1 MAYTIEE
8 KINIAKICQ
17 YLCADEIRKGS
28 LSGAKLNPNLPQILY
43 VERKSVEWAYDQDTN
58 DPTLIGTSNY
68 LYSLCNN
75 ALKAVQILNLGGG
88 GQVVDPNNPNNDNAP
103 YLIPVYP
110 GDFTNATHFDNQYI
124 VGENLQVFANWIPKY
139 LDNPDEYV
147 PTVDGINIT
156 IDGFNAAD
164 FDPAKVLLNIYIVK
178 NI

>member
-1 MAYTIEE
+1 MAYTVEE
-8 KINIAKICQ
+8 KINIAKISQ
-17 YLCADEIRKGS
+17 YLSAKDVRDGS
-28 LSGAKLNPNLPQILY
+28 LYGATLNPILPEILY
-43 VERKSVEWAYDQDTN
+43 IERKSVEWAFDKDPN
-58 DPTLIGTSNY
+58 DSTLFGTSNY
-68 LYSLCNN
+68 LLSLCNN
-75 ALKAVQILNLGGG
+75 AKKAVQILNLGGG
-88 GQVVDPNNPNNDNAP
+88 GEVVDPNNPNNDNAP

-110 GDFTNATHFDNQYI
+110 SDFATATAYNNTYI

-139 LDNPDEYV
+139 LDSPDEYV